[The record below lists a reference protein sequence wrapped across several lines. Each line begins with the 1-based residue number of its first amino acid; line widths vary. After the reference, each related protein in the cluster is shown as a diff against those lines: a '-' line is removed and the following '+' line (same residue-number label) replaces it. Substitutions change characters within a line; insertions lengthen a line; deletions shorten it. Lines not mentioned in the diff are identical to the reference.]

1 MSIDGNS
8 ADHRVAIAR
17 TRARLGPEPVL
28 VGWSAAVDHGL
39 DVGPGPSAVHV
50 AGVTPRRARGLVAH
64 RSRLEAPDVLATRTG
79 RVTSLSRT
87 AVDLA
92 RGVGTAPLGIAERVV
107 LLDAFLQRTGL
118 AAVVARE
125 RAMSESGLWG
135 LHDGR
140 RVLALARDG
149 VQSPKETDLRL
160 LLRQRG
166 WPEPVV
172 QCPVT
177 SPGGVLIAHLDLG
190 WPQFRVGVEYDGA
203 VHRDR
208 AQHGRDLERHNGIRL
223 AGWLVLQVGIRL
235 LRQPDRLC
243 AELDEL
249 VRRQQQ
255 LS

>member
-1 MSIDGNS
+1 MSLDGNS
-8 ADHRVAIAR
+8 ADHRAAIAG
-17 TRARLGPEPVL
+17 TRARLGPKPVL
-28 VGWSAAVDHGL
+28 VGWSAAVEHGL
-39 DVGPGPSAVHV
+39 DVGPGPPAVHV

-64 RSRLEAPDVLATRTG
+64 RSRLEPPDVLAGATG
-79 RVTSLSRT
+79 RVTSLPRT

-92 RGVGTAPLGIAERVV
+92 RGVGTAPLGITERVV
-107 LLDAFLQRTGL
+107 LLDAFLERTGL

-140 RVLALARDG
+140 RALARDG
-149 VQSPKETDLRL
+149 VQSPKETDVRL
-160 LLRQRG
+160 LLRRRG
-166 WPEPVV
+166 WPDPVV

-177 SPGGVLIAHLDLG
+177 SPGGVLVAHLDLG

-235 LRQPDRLC
+235 LRRPDRLC
-243 AELDEL
+243 AELEEL
-249 VRRQQQ
+249 VRQQQ